1 MGLAN
6 YYNRY
11 IKHFAHVAAPLT
23 DLLGKGIVWHWGPA
37 EQGAF
42 DALKHALTA
51 TPVLAL
57 ADAAKPYVI
66 ETDAS
71 ELAVGAVLM

>member
-6 YYNRY
+6 YYNHY
-11 IKHFAHVAAPLT
+11 IKHFAHAAAPLT

-42 DALKHALTA
+42 DSLKNALTA

-66 ETDAS
+66 KTNAL
-71 ELAVGAVLM
+71 ELAVGAVVM

>member
-6 YYNRY
+6 YYNHY
-11 IKHFAHVAAPLT
+11 IKHFAHVAVPLT

-37 EQGAF
+37 ELGAF
-42 DALKHALTA
+42 DALNHALTT

-57 ADAAKPYVI
+57 ANGVKPYVI

-71 ELAVGAVLM
+71 ILAVGAVLM

>member
-11 IKHFAHVAAPLT
+11 IKHFAQVTAPLR
-23 DLLGKGIVWHWGPA
+23 DLLGKVIVWRWGPA

-42 DALKHALTA
+42 DALKDAITA

-66 ETDAS
+66 KTDAS
-71 ELAVGAVLM
+71 EMAVDAVLM

>member
-6 YYNRY
+6 YYNCY
-11 IKHFAHVAAPLT
+11 IKQFAEVAAPLT
-23 DLLGKGIVWHWGPA
+23 VLLGKGIVWRWGPA

-42 DALKHALTA
+42 DALKDALTV

>member
-6 YYNRY
+6 YYNHY
-11 IKHFAHVAAPLT
+11 IKHFAQVAAPLT
-23 DLLGKGIVWHWGPA
+23 DLLDKRIVWHWGPA

-42 DALKHALTA
+42 DALKNALTV

-57 ADAAKPYVI
+57 ADATKPYVI
-66 ETDAS
+66 KTNAS
-71 ELAVGAVLM
+71 ELVVGAVLM

>member
-23 DLLGKGIVWHWGPA
+23 DLLGKGIVWRWGPA

-42 DALKHALTA
+42 DALKHALTT

-57 ADAAKPYVI
+57 ANGAKPFVI

-71 ELAVGAVLM
+71 ILAVGAVLM

>member
-6 YYNRY
+6 YYNHY
-11 IKHFAHVAAPLT
+11 IKHFAHAAAPLT

-42 DALKHALTA
+42 DALKHALTT

-57 ADAAKPYVI
+57 ANGAKPYVI

-71 ELAVGAVLM
+71 ILAVGAVLM

>member
-1 MGLAN
+1 MGLTN

-42 DALKHALTA
+42 DALKHALTM

-57 ADAAKPYVI
+57 ANGVKPYVI

-71 ELAVGAVLM
+71 ILAIGAVLM